1 MTLTEFAKTAG
12 IDDTELAYQ
21 AAIDLALS
29 DLRYDDEID
38 DAHPRFFL
46 HVAILMF
53 GQDAGVEPAH
63 PHLHAELN
71 AVERATIRLLQAAI
85 AA

>member
-12 IDDTELAYQ
+12 IDDTP
-21 AAIDLALS
+21 AAIRTAIGLALA
-29 DLRYDDEID
+29 DVRCDDNID
-38 DAHPRFFL
+38 DNHPRFFV

-53 GQDAGVEPAH
+53 GEDAGVEPIH

-71 AVERATIRLLQAAI
+71 DVERATMALILTRV
-85 AA
+85 